1 MDSFTEN
8 DGRSAMSAAT
18 QRSAGV
24 ISRFFFHSAYPTLK
38 LGSQRP
44 LKEDDL
50 PELGKLE
57 SPRHNRLKIEKV
69 WAEEVKSGRMNLGRA
84 LLADFITSTWKAQLL
99 AFVNFLARIGQ
110 AYALG
115 LLMEEFGR
123 YDSNAASMSEKVVD
137 AKMAYIYAGLL
148 TVCGLIAFPS
158 KQHCFYHSYCK
169 GLQLKVGL
177 IATIYHKTLRLPSI
191 GVDVSNGHI
200 TNLASNDVERFQLT
214 SVWAVF
220 IIAGPIASV
229 LILIVGII
237 VTGQHL
243 QSDSLL

>member
-1 MDSFTEN
+1 MESFTEN
-8 DGRSAMSAAT
+8 DGRSATMSAAT

-57 SPRHNRLKIEKV
+57 SPRHNRLKIENV

-99 AFVNFLARIGQ
+99 AFINFLARIGQ

-123 YDSNAASMSEKVVD
+123 YDSDASSMSEKVVD
-137 AKMAYIYAGLL
+137 AKMAYTYA
-148 TVCGLIAFPS
+148 
-158 KQHCFYHSYCK
+158 
-169 GLQLKVGL
+169 
-177 IATIYHKTLRLPSI
+177 
-191 GVDVSNGHI
+191 
-200 TNLASNDVERFQLT
+200 
-214 SVWAVF
+214 
-220 IIAGPIASV
+220 
-229 LILIVGII
+229 
-237 VTGQHL
+237 
-243 QSDSLL
+243 